1 MQSNQEV
8 LILDDHSM
16 IRKGIRLTIE
26 TTFGIKSIH
35 EVSSCAALL
44 SFLRTNNKVTHL
56 LLDLLV
62 SDGNTLE
69 IIPVIKSLYPNIRI
83 LVFTMQ
89 PPEVYAVALKQYRI
103 YEYLH
108 KEASEEVTISTL
120 RKFLT
125 EAYKA
130 DEAPANV
137 FAGESTN
144 PFSKLT
150 PRELEVLHYMLKGVG
165 TKMIADTLNLQ
176 MSTIST
182 LKSRIFDKTGA
193 QNIKEI
199 IDLALL
205 YNISS

>member
-1 MQSNQEV
+1 MQGDHKI

-26 TTFGIKSIH
+26 TTFGLKNIN
-35 EVSSCAALL
+35 EVASCASLL
-44 SFLRTNNKVTHL
+44 SYLRGNQVTHL

-69 IIPVIKSLYPNIRI
+69 IIPVIKSLYPDIRI

-89 PPEVYAVALKQYRI
+89 PPEVYALALKQYGI

-108 KEASEEVTISTL
+108 KESSEEVTISTL
-120 RKFLT
+120 RKFLL
-125 EAYKA
+125 
-130 DEAPANV
+130 EAPKIPQDTDAHPFN
-137 FAGESTN
+137 ESSN
-144 PFSKLT
+144 PFTKLT
-150 PRELEVLHYMLKGVG
+150 PRELEVLHYMLKGIG
-165 TKMIADTLNLQ
+165 TKQIADTLNLQ
-176 MSTIST
+176 MSTVST
-182 LKSRIFDKTGA
+182 LKARIFEKTNA
-193 QNIKEI
+193 DNIKEI